1 MHPTAVIF
9 DFDGTIADTEWPV
22 YEAARIAHEEHGLT
36 LPIEQWVRIVGSAD
50 NLPLEERL
58 RLELGR
64 DPDEGAMAR
73 ARERHAEAREGVPV
87 LPGVLEVITAV
98 RAAGRGLSI
107 ASSSPSDW
115 VEGHLARLDLGG
127 HFDALSTRD
136 QVERGKPAPD
146 LFLLAAAKLEC
157 EPADVLVIEDSRNGT
172 LGAKEAGMTC
182 VVVPNRITRHDIPTE
197 ADLVLDSLL
206 DFPYADFGL
215 VEPV

>member
-1 MHPTAVIF
+1 MCI
-9 DFDGTIADTEWPV
+9 
-22 YEAARIAHEEHGLT
+22 
-36 LPIEQWVRIVGSAD
+36 
-50 NLPLEERL
+50 
-58 RLELGR
+58 R
-64 DPDEGAMAR
+64 DR
-73 ARERHAEAREGVPV
+73 AREGVPV

>member
-1 MHPTAVIF
+1 VHPTAVIF

>member
-157 EPADVLVIEDSRNGT
+157 EPADILVIEDSRNGT